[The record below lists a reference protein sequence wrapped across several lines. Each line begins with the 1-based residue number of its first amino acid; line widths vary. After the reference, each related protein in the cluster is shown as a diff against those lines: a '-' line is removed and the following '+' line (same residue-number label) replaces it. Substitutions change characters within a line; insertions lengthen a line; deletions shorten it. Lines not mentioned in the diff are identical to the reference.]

1 MQKAIDYARDRRV
14 TYLDQFR
21 DWLRIP
27 SISTLPEHGADCVR
41 AAQWLA
47 SHLREIGVAR
57 VELVPSERNHPLVYA
72 EHIRDPNAPTVLF
85 YGHYDVQPVDPVDL
99 WTTPPF
105 EPSQRGDRLYARG
118 ASDDKG
124 QVFAAV
130 KAIEAMLA
138 TDELPVNVKLLVE
151 GEEES
156 GGAEIHAY
164 VPRHRKKLAADC
176 ALVMDLGFFAAGVP
190 AITVGLRGILYT
202 EIEIQGPRED
212 LHSGMY
218 GGAVPNPFHEMVRLL
233 ARLHDK
239 SNRVRVPGFY
249 RAVRSP
255 SDEELRMWQ
264 ALPGSDA
271 SLCAEVGAQALVH
284 EEGHTALECR
294 WSRPTL
300 EIHGIGGG
308 FSGAGGKTVLPAKA
322 LAKVS
327 MRLVPDQKPD
337 AIFRSLERYVRRQAR
352 PAFRVAVRKLSTG
365 HPWVVSPD
373 EPAVRAA
380 ARAWTEA
387 YGAEAAFVRVGGSV
401 PIVDVF
407 REKLRLPVVVTGF
420 GMPDD
425 GLHAPNEKVEL
436 PAMWT
441 GVEAVVRFFHR
452 YAIAGR

>member
-1 MQKAIDYARDRRV
+1 MQKAIAYARERRV

-27 SISTLPEHGADCVR
+27 SISALPEHGADCVR

-47 SHLREIGVAR
+47 GHLREIGLPR
-57 VELVPSERNHPLVYA
+57 VEVIPSQRNHPLVYA
-72 EHIRDPNAPTVLF
+72 EHARDANAPTVLF
-85 YGHYDVQPVDPVDL
+85 YGHYDVQPVDPLEL

-105 EPSQRGDRLYARG
+105 EPAQRGDRLYARG

-130 KAIEAMLA
+130 KAIEAMIA
-138 TDELPVNVKLLVE
+138 THELPVNVKLLVE
-151 GEEES
+151 GQEES
-156 GGAEIHAY
+156 GGEEIHAY

-176 ALVMDLGFFAAGVP
+176 ALVLDSGFFAAGVP

-202 EIEIQGPRED
+202 EIEIQGPKSD
-212 LHSGMY
+212 LHSGVY
-218 GGAVPNPFHEMVRLL
+218 GGAVPNPFHEMVRVL
-233 ARLHDK
+233 ALLHDK
-239 SNRVRVPGFY
+239 SNRVRLPGFY
-249 RAVRSP
+249 RAVREP
-255 SDEELRMWQ
+255 SEEELRMWR

-271 SLCAEVGAQALVH
+271 DLRAEVGA
-284 EEGHTALECR
+284 EGLTLEDGRTSLECR

-300 EIHGIGGG
+300 EIHGVGGG

-327 MRLVPDQKPD
+327 MRLVPDQKPE
-337 AIFRSLERYVRRQAR
+337 AIFKSLDRFVRRQVR
-352 PAFRVAVRKLSTG
+352 PAYRVDVRKLSTG
-365 HPWVVSPD
+365 RPWVVSSE

-380 ARAWTEA
+380 AQAWTVA
-387 YGAEAAFVRVGGSV
+387 YGAEAKFIRVGGSV

-407 REKLRLPVVVTGF
+407 KNTLRLPVIVTGF

-425 GLHAPNEKVEL
+425 NLHAPNEKVEL
-436 PAMWT
+436 PAMWD
-441 GVEAVVRFFHR
+441 GVDAVIRFFHEFAR
-452 YAIAGR
+452 TRR